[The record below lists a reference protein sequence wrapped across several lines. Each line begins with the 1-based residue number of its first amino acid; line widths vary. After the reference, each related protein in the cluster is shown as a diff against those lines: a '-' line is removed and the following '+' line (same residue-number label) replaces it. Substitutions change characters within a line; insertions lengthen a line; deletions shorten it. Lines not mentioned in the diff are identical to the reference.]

1 MKFPWQKKSEYFE
14 EDIDERDAFQNM
26 ALPGDKTRTFYA
38 ESDGEYKGRAGYDDS
53 NDDSYADLEVDFE
66 TDLESEI
73 DPESLLLDRYALLGD
88 AGQGAFGSVV
98 IGWDTRIERR
108 VAIKCMPLEDTTG
121 VLATHR
127 GSILVDIVLSIPPR
141 LPAWKKL
148 VQQQNYLMPLLFQS
162 MILR

>member
-38 ESDGEYKGRAGYDDS
+38 ESDGKYKGQSGLTMIQMLIRMLTLD
-53 NDDSYADLEVDFE
+53 VDFD
-66 TDLESEI
+66 TGMESEI
-73 DPESLLLDRYALLGD
+73 DPESLLLDRYAVLGD

-108 VAIKCMPLEDTTG
+108 VAIKCMPLEDTAG

-127 GSILVDIVLSIPPR
+127 GSILVDNRPFDDLLDCR
-141 LPAWKKL
+141 LGRSSYSSKT
-148 VQQQNYLMPLLFQS
+148 
-162 MILR
+162 I